1 MLTLKLIGR
10 DGAQILHEAL
20 QIGHLLVELLG
31 GCAGRQSLYLIGRVS
46 HRAAAL
52 QAIGRGSRKRWL
64 LVGRLI
70 LRTYCDGRS
79 CKYTKRIS

>member
-1 MLTLKLIGR
+1 MQCLGDESIYVILFTAGRAVLTLKLIGC

-46 HRAAAL
+46 H
-52 QAIGRGSRKRWL
+52 
-64 LVGRLI
+64 
-70 LRTYCDGRS
+70 
-79 CKYTKRIS
+79 